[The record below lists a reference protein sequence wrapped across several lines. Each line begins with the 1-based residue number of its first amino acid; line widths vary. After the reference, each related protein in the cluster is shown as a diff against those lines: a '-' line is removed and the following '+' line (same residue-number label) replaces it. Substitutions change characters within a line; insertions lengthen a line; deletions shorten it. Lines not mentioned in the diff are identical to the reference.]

1 VAEIN
6 EKKSFIKSL
15 KDLVEAKSLS
25 DLIILNAVK
34 RKGVSN
40 IT

>member
-1 VAEIN
+1 MRKN
-6 EKKSFIKSL
+6 HLFKSL

-25 DLIILNAVK
+25 DLIILNVVK
-34 RKGVSN
+34 RKGLSN

>member
-15 KDLVEAKSLS
+15 KDLVEAKSLI
-25 DLIILNAVK
+25 DLIILNVVK
-34 RKGVSN
+34 RKCISN
-40 IT
+40 IS